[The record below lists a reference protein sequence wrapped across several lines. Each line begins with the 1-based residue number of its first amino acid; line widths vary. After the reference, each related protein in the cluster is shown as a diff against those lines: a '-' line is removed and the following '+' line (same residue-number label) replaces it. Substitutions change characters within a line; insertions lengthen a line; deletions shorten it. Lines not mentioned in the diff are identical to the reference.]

1 MLPDP
6 EHLWLTDAQGNRYTS
21 ELRLTAVDLT
31 HPNSSIKAHPAH
43 HAADD

>member
-1 MLPDP
+1 VRFSEMLPGP

-31 HPNSSIKAHPAH
+31 HP
-43 HAADD
+43 